1 MANVLSMALRVR
13 FKRLMDRGL
22 CAAAAGKTL
31 LVSPA
36 PAVRWGKTVRDGVCL
51 APLPSGPRKG
61 SGCLAPF
68 LPFFLDLIER
78 GPDITLAEF

>member
-1 MANVLSMALRVR
+1 MANVLSLDLRVR

-22 CAAAAGKTL
+22 CASAAGKTL
-31 LVSPA
+31 LLNPA
-36 PAVRWGKTVRDGVCL
+36 PAARWGKTVRAGMCL
-51 APLPSGPRKG
+51 APLLSGFRKG
-61 SGCLAPF
+61 SGWLAPF